1 METLRLC
8 AVIGEDHKMT
18 ITLPPSVPAG
28 PVDVVV
34 VVAPSLQPPVKPTDF
49 YGIGRD
55 LRTEQD
61 PQDHVNELRDE
72 WER

>member
-1 METLRLC
+1 MRLN
-8 AVIGEDHKMT
+8 AVIGEDRQMT
-18 ITLPPSVPAG
+18 ITLPASVPPG

-34 VVAPSLQPPVKPTDF
+34 VVAPSQQSSVNPLAY

-55 LRTEQD
+55 LRTDQD

>member
-1 METLRLC
+1 METLRLHT
-8 AVIGEDHKMT
+8 VIGEDHKMT
-18 ITLPPSVPAG
+18 ITLPASVPAG

-34 VVAPSLQPPVKPTDF
+34 VVTPSPQSPVKLVDY

-55 LRTEQD
+55 LRTAQD